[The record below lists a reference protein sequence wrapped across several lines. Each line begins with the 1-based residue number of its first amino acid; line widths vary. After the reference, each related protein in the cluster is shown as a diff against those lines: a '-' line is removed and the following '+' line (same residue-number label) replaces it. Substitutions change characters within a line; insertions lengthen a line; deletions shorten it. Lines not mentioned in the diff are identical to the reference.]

1 MNTLPLR
8 FSFPFESTE
17 RPRLKID
24 LHFLDFPDNFLLIQK
39 IYRYKAQFCAGAAGK
54 HMREAAGPY
63 LLSMS
68 MTVW

>member
-17 RPRLKID
+17 RPRLKMD
-24 LHFLDFPDNFLLIQK
+24 LHFFDFPDNFLLIEKKSVNLKSASQQLVNMCTLL
-39 IYRYKAQFCAGAAGK
+39 YS
-54 HMREAAGPY
+54 H